1 MLSFNNTQAAP
12 VQRGWALDRLLALSK
27 ILQLEVKSE
36 NYLQADNWLK
46 APQQGHTLPNFHS
59 STTWAE
65 LGVVQ
70 FSSLIPQ
77 VI

>member
-12 VQRGWALDRLLALSK
+12 VHRGWALDRLFALSK
-27 ILQLEVKSE
+27 TLQLEVKSE
-36 NYLQADNWLK
+36 NYLRTDNWLK

-59 STTWAE
+59 STTRAE
-65 LGVVQ
+65 LGEVQ
-70 FSSLIPQ
+70 FSSIIPQ